1 MANRSHTHS
10 HEGAGHP
17 GLLLRSA
24 QAYDWLVW
32 LLTFGHERR
41 FRETL
46 LRPARLREGE
56 HVLDVGCGTGSLA
69 LLARQQVGPNG
80 RVAGIDGSPEMI
92 ARARR
97 KAAKVKAEVS
107 FEVAPAQALPFDDGS
122 FDVVLSTLMLHHLP
136 RPSREQLGRE
146 IRRVLKPGGRV
157 LAVDFAR
164 SNKKPR
170 GIIDRIHARHGATSP
185 ADMAGPLTGA
195 GLEIIRSGPV
205 GAMELHFALG
215 RAPGSG
221 VAVDDAVER
230 SVGTPSL
237 QHAARS
243 HAPLLLIALIA
254 LVAFHLGAA
263 AWLAQ
268 RLSITPSASGVA
280 VLVGILGGVL
290 LLKAILFALWR
301 KQRRSD

>member
-1 MANRSHTHS
+1 MTNRSHSHS
-10 HEGAGHP
+10 HERAGHP

-32 LLTFGHERR
+32 LLTVGREQR
-41 FRETL
+41 FREIM
-46 LRPARLREGE
+46 LRPAGLREGE

-69 LLARQQVGPNG
+69 LVAKRQVGPNG

-92 ARARR
+92 DRARR
-97 KAAKVKAEVS
+97 KATKAKADIS

-170 GIIDRIHARHGATSP
+170 GIINWIHARHGATSP
-185 ADMAGPLTGA
+185 ADMAAPLTDA
-195 GLEIIRSGPV
+195 GLEIIRSGLV

-215 RAPGSG
+215 RAPGASA
-221 VAVDDAVER
+221 AVDHGVER
-230 SVGTPSL
+230 SVAAPSL
-237 QHAARS
+237 PHAARF
-243 HAPLLLIALIA
+243 HAALPVIA
-254 LVAFHLGAA
+254 LVALVAVHLGAA
-263 AWLAQ
+263 AWIAQ
-268 RLSITPSASGVA
+268 RLSITPSNLGVGA
-280 VLVGILGGVL
+280 LAGIVGGVL
-290 LLKAILFALWR
+290 LKATLFARWR
-301 KQRRSD
+301 KQRRAD